1 MREGIK
7 ERRERTE
14 RENVEKKERRD
25 KMEKIE
31 NGEMRERKT
40 HTKTDKH
47 PRNEEINMEEG
58 RETLKF

>member
-7 ERRERTE
+7 ERMERTE
-14 RENVEKKERRD
+14 RENVEEKKKRRD
-25 KMEKIE
+25 KMEKRE
-31 NGEMRERKT
+31 KGEMRERD
-40 HTKTDKH
+40 TDKH